1 MNVIGVSGLPGS
13 GKNIISKIAKE
24 RSINVI
30 KMGNIVREE
39 AEKRDG
45 DPGKTA
51 VDLRK
56 EHGEYVLAKLTIEK
70 IKGLSNLN
78 KSYKN
83 SKKANIDDFF
93 VIEGIRSQ
101 FEIELF
107 RKNFKNFKLISVFS
121 SPNTRFNRLKNR
133 QRDDDSQEYEDFI
146 KRDQR
151 ELNFGIGNVIATSDF
166 IIINENGI
174 DEYKTQIND
183 IFDNLLFC

>member
-13 GKNIISKIAKE
+13 GKNIISKIAKK
-24 RSINVI
+24 RSINVL
-30 KMGNIVREE
+30 KMGDIVRGE
-39 AEKRDG
+39 AKKREG

-70 IKGLSNLN
+70 IKAISNSSKN
-78 KSYKN
+78 NKN
-83 SKKANIDDFF
+83 SNEPNMDDFF
-93 VIEGIRSQ
+93 IIEGIRSQ
-101 FEIELF
+101 YEIELF

-121 SPNTRFNRLKNR
+121 PPKTRFNRLKDR
-133 QRDDDSQEYEDFI
+133 KRDDDSQNYEDFL

-166 IIINENGI
+166 IIINENGL
-174 DEYKTQIND
+174 DEYKTQINNL
-183 IFDNLLFC
+183 FDKLI